1 MLSICF
7 QKKKKRQKLPHCTV
21 VFIEMLLSGVSD
33 QLDHLGR
40 WSILEILVCLRNTRV
55 CILTF
60 FKVDVVSSATISV

>member
-1 MLSICF
+1 
-7 QKKKKRQKLPHCTV
+7 
-21 VFIEMLLSGVSD
+21 MLLSGVND

-60 FKVDVVSSATISV
+60 FKVDLVSSATISV